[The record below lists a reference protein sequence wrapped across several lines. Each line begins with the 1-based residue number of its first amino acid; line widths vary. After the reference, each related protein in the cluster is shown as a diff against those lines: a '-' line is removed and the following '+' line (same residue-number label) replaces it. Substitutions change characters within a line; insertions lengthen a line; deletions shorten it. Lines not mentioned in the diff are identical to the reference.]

1 MISKRKTLVEDSIG
15 MNIIIRLYHDHK
27 KTMLLFIIVG
37 LVSAFVNIGSFTLL
51 WAMMKIDY
59 RISVSIAYVAA
70 VIVHFSLNRNL
81 TFKGRSTLNLHQIS
95 KYLTML
101 AINYCITLFIIR
113 IVVEQLH
120 LSPYVGIVAAIGMTM
135 WISYLL
141 LRYWVF
147 KGKKQNSALT
157 HLIN

>member
-1 MISKRKTLVEDSIG
+1 

-51 WAMMKIDY
+51 WGMMKIDY

-81 TFKGRSTLNLHQIS
+81 TFKGRSTLSLYQIS

-101 AINYCITLFIIR
+101 ATNYCITLFIMR
-113 IVVEQLH
+113 IVVEQFQ

-147 KGKKQNSALT
+147 KEKKQNSALT
-157 HLIN
+157 IST